1 MPPQMRHKVLRRKL
15 FEWGSVMAER
25 TVDISSPIL
34 SRNERLAAELR
45 ERFARTHTFVVNV
58 LSSPGSGKTSTILAT
73 DALLREYG
81 LRSAVIEGDIASDVD
96 AITMKEAGIPA
107 VQINTGGLCHLEGNM
122 ISQAVDALDEGVGL
136 ANIDVIF
143 IENVGN
149 LVCPVDFDLG
159 ENLCVMIL
167 SVPEG
172 DDKPVK
178 YPGIFQHAGAILLN
192 KIDVAP
198 AFDFDLDAYTATLDD
213 LNPQA
218 PSFEVSATKGTGMD
232 AWVAWL
238 REQIAAVRA

>member
-1 MPPQMRHKVLRRKL
+1 M
-15 FEWGSVMAER
+15 
-25 TVDISSPIL
+25 
-34 SRNERLAAELR
+34 
-45 ERFARTHTFVVNV
+45 
-58 LSSPGSGKTSTILAT
+58 
-73 DALLREYG
+73 
-81 LRSAVIEGDIASDVD
+81 IEGDIASDVD

-122 ISQAVDALDEGVGL
+122 ISQAIDALDAGVGL

-178 YPGIFQHAGAILLN
+178 YPGIFQHAGAVLLN

-198 AFDFDLDAYTATLDD
+198 AFDFDRDAYTATLDD

-218 PSFEVSATKGTGMD
+218 PRFSVSATKGTGMD